1 MQMQTVHPIINEDI
15 WVAGHQTLVAV
26 FTKKDASEKFVERS
40 TRFITSLNHSNTI
53 KADII
58 SVSDGV
64 FYNGLIFVGKNYGQR
79 SCEDIRKFA
88 KQKGYAQVCILEPA
102 QDE

>member
-1 MQMQTVHPIINEDI
+1 MQKVHPILNEDAWI
-15 WVAGHQTLVAV
+15 AGHQTLVAV
-26 FTKKDASEKFVERS
+26 LTKRDASEKFTERS
-40 TRFITSLNHSNTI
+40 TRFVNSLNHPTTI

-64 FYNGLIFVGKNYGQR
+64 FYEGLIFVGKNYGQR
-79 SCEDIRKFA
+79 SHNDIRNFA